1 MNDSTQTL
9 TDVPLRT
16 VRRTCPKC
24 KNVRETAEVICPVCG
39 ESLQSVNRIRLTG
52 GLLVV
57 MGIALLAFVGW
68 LAFWMLNAAAQ
79 TGKSAYHGSS
89 SQTSFIVFV
98 VGLVILISLN
108 ATAAGI
114 WQIVFGRR
122 SRPLRISMAILGF
135 GFLAAGFAAFLSK

>member
-1 MNDSTQTL
+1 MK
-9 TDVPLRT
+9 T
-16 VRRTCPKC
+16 VCRTCPKC
-24 KNVRETAEVICPVCG
+24 KNVRETSEVICPVCG

-68 LAFWMLNAAAQ
+68 LAVWMLNAAAQ
-79 TGKSAYHGSS
+79 PIKSAYHGSP
-89 SQTSFIVFV
+89 SQTTFIVFV

-122 SRPLRISMAILGF
+122 SKPLMVTMAILGF
-135 GFLAAGFAAFLSK
+135 GFLAAGFAALLSK

>member
-1 MNDSTQTL
+1 MNNSTQTL
-9 TDVPLRT
+9 TDAPT
-16 VRRTCPKC
+16 KAVRRTCPKC

-57 MGIALLAFVGW
+57 TGIALLAFIGW
-68 LAFWMLNAAAQ
+68 LAVWMLNAPQ
-79 TGKSAYHGSS
+79 TGKSAYHGTPN
-89 SQTSFIVFV
+89 QTAFIVFV

-122 SRPLRISMAILGF
+122 NKVLVITMAILGI
-135 GFLAAGFAAFLSK
+135 GFLITGFAVALSK